1 MYRVGILEKD
11 EAYLN
16 RLIGF
21 LRKHHSDSFEITAID
36 ADRNSLDL
44 ELEHYDAI
52 FIGDGIE
59 KGDDIPTDIALGFI
73 TEKEASGEN
82 DINKYQSL
90 EMIYRLAVVI
100 RNS

>member
-36 ADRNSLDL
+36 AGRADRNSLGL
-44 ELEHYDAI
+44 ELGHYDAI

-59 KGDDIPTDIALGFI
+59 KGDDIPTDITLGFI
-73 TEKEASGEN
+73 TEKEATGEN
-82 DINKYQSL
+82 DILK
-90 EMIYRLAVVI
+90 
-100 RNS
+100 